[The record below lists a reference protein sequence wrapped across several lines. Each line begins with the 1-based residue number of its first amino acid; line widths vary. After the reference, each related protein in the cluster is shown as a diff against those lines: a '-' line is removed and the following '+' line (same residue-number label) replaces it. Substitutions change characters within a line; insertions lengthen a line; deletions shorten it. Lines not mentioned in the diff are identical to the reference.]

1 MISPAGAGRGRPA
14 QAADELGVQPRSRA
28 LTTLTPCSNHCHFLP
43 YFFNQLVERAKEEMH
58 SINIQN
64 VEWMTLKT
72 SFHRLFTFL
81 PLFKTDFLV
90 CWQSQWHSRTS
101 LPNSHL
107 TEARPILAISHN
119 HGKSHTLTLKH
130 SVYLKGHP
138 LKIFVFLKLNS
149 IQNLLRNK
157 YDSAKLFLLSTGSVL
172 AFISLIIS
180 AVPLT
185 GEQITS
191 PACPVER
198 ETDWLLRNIPFSSFP
213 AKRNIKIY

>member
-1 MISPAGAGRGRPA
+1 MWRSDFSGGGGGGQPSSRWVRSAA
-14 QAADELGVQPRSRA
+14 QKSG
-28 LTTLTPCSNHCHFLP
+28 SNHLNALLQPLSLP
-43 YFFNQLVERAKEEMH
+43 SLLFNQLVERAKEEMH

-64 VEWMTLKT
+64 VEWVTLKT

-107 TEARPILAISHN
+107 TEARPILAISQ
-119 HGKSHTLTLKH
+119 SHTLTLQH

-149 IQNLLRNK
+149 NQNLLRNK
-157 YDSAKLFLLSTGSVL
+157 YESAELFLLSAGRV
-172 AFISLIIS
+172 F
-180 AVPLT
+180 
-185 GEQITS
+185 
-191 PACPVER
+191 
-198 ETDWLLRNIPFSSFP
+198 
-213 AKRNIKIY
+213 